1 MSTCNMKKLAQA
13 ILVVTVA
20 CVSTATFAQMEADTA
35 IRYAETDRFL
45 MWYESQ
51 KAAERVEQAAL
62 AQAEATKK
70 AEEAAEELRDEM
82 EQATITTKNN
92 IYLGVL
98 FLFATGFVTYVIRKS
113 KKEEIMQENQKF
125 GIAVIIGSVLVILL
139 AVTISDGW
147 MYKFDFLQNLTWLR
161 IQLFADNDRYDTYF
175 IDVPT
180 KYVVLAGIC
189 AAAYGLTTYLGIT
202 PVPRKKVEK
211 TQGTDADLTP

>member
-20 CVSTATFAQMEADTA
+20 CVSTATLAQREANTA
-35 IRYAETDRFL
+35 IYYAETDRFL

-51 KAAERVEQAAL
+51 KAAERAEQAAL

-82 EQATITTKNN
+82 EQAAIRTKNN

-98 FLFATGFVTYVIRKS
+98 FLFTAGFVTYIIRKS
-113 KKEEIMQENQKF
+113 KEEKIMQENQKF
-125 GIAVIIGSVLVILL
+125 GIAVIIGSALVILL
-139 AVTISDGW
+139 SVIISDNW
-147 MYKFDFLQNLTWLR
+147 VYKFDFLQNLMSWLR
-161 IQLFADNDRYDTYF
+161 IRLFANEEGYL
-175 IDVPT
+175 IDVQT

-202 PVPRKKVEK
+202 PVPIKKAEK
-211 TQGTDADLTP
+211 TQGANTDLTS